1 MTNGKN
7 IKFIYVQID
16 LKKTTKNNG
25 SKENKIKIIESVK
38 KISP

>member
-16 LKKTTKNNG
+16 LKKQRKTT
-25 SKENKIKIIESVK
+25 EVK
-38 KISP
+38 RTK